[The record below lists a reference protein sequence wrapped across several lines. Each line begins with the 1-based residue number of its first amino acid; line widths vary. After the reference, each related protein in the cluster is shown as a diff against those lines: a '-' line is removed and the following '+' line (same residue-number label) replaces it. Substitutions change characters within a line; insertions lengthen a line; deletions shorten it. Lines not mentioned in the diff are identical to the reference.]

1 MKNMKKIISIALTF
15 VLVATA
21 LILVPTSASA
31 ALPPDR
37 TYVIMDTNK
46 WDEFYCYVWQYGEP
60 TVEWP
65 GTKLEPVVVTDEFN
79 LYEITLDPGFD
90 DYNMI
95 ANNGYGQ
102 QSVDVFLT
110 PYDKGFAITNEQVT
124 QFDGRDGYTVYML
137 SSDEM
142 PFGPEFIKSIR
153 IAEYPEKDTYY
164 LGEKFDPT
172 GLEVRLNYYGGAS
185 SSTEKYTVAPV
196 DTSKTGY
203 QKIQISYEAE
213 TGKTF
218 TTSFWIN
225 VLPRPV
231 GVEVTS
237 MPEHYGCIVGGKL
250 RTSDDLVVNAL
261 CEDGSKDRI
270 FELET
275 PKEPPAIALR
285 CDWQDV
291 CAATFDKDGSFSVIQ
306 PKETYQNDFGEMVY
320 IFEFPVTAEWTFFT
334 NENFTVRTTDLYVP
348 MLHYAGFDFYVTL
361 KTNQNEEYRLA
372 DCFTGADPGKY
383 LPDGYT
389 LSPLEER
396 AGRQTVTLT
405 YRDFTTTFDVDVCD
419 KGDVNRDFTLNVVDV
434 TAIQSAIAELA
445 ELDDFQQQLADLN
458 GDGNYDVTD
467 ATMLQM
473 TIAGLS

>member
-1 MKNMKKIISIALTF
+1 MKNMKKIISMALT
-15 VLVATA
+15 VMMVATA

-31 ALPPDR
+31 ALPPER
-37 TYVIMDTNK
+37 TYVIFDTNK
-46 WDEFYCYVWQYGEP
+46 WDSFYCYVWKNSEP
-60 TVEWP
+60 TEVWP

-95 ANNGYGQ
+95 ANNGYDQ
-102 QSVDVFLT
+102 QSVDVALNMYET
-110 PYDKGFAITNEQVT
+110 GFSILNETET
-124 QFDGRDGYTVYML
+124 QYDGRIGYKVYMMTPE
-137 SSDEM
+137 EM
-142 PFGPEFIKSIR
+142 PASPEFIKSIK
-153 IAEYPEKDTYY
+153 IVEYPEKTKYY

-185 SSTEKYTVAPV
+185 SSTEKYTVATV
-196 DTSKTGY
+196 DTTKTGY
-203 QKIQISYEAE
+203 QKIQVSYEAE

-218 TTSFWIN
+218 TTSFSI
-225 VLPRPV
+225 
-231 GVEVTS
+231 
-237 MPEHYGCIVGGKL
+237 HYGCVVGGKL
-250 RTSDDLVVNAL
+250 RTSDDFVVNAL

-334 NENFTVRTTDLYVP
+334 NESFTVRTTDLYVP
-348 MLHYAGFDFYVTL
+348 MLHYAGFDFYLTY
-361 KTNQNEEYRLA
+361 KTNRNGEYRLA

-405 YRDFTTTFDVDVCD
+405 YRDFTTTFEVDVCD

-434 TAIQSAIAELA
+434 TAIQSAIAELS

-458 GDGNYDVTD
+458 GDGDYDVTD

>member
-1 MKNMKKIISIALTF
+1 MKNIKKIISMALTV

-95 ANNGYGQ
+95 ANNGYDQ

-153 IAEYPEKDTYY
+153 IVEYPEKDTYY
-164 LGEKFDPT
+164 LGEEFDPT
-172 GLEVRLNYYGGAS
+172 GLEVRLNYYGGAT
-185 SSTEKYTVAPV
+185 SSTEKYTVSPV

-203 QKIQISYEAE
+203 QKIQVSYEAE

-218 TTSFWIN
+218 TTSFSIH
-225 VLPRPV
+225 VIPRPV

-250 RTSDDLVVNAL
+250 RTSDDFVVNAL
-261 CEDGSKDRI
+261 CEDGTKDRI
-270 FELET
+270 FELEM
-275 PKEPPAIALR
+275 PKVPTTIMFS

-291 CAATFDKDGSFSVIQ
+291 CAATYDVDGNFRVFQ
-306 PKETYQNDFGEMVY
+306 PTESRFTEYGYMLY
-320 IFEFPVTAEWTFFT
+320 TFEFPVTTEWAYFT
-334 NENFTVRTTDLYVP
+334 NDSFTVQTTAFYVP
-348 MLHYAGFDFYVTL
+348 MLKYADYGFELSYKIS
-361 KTNQNEEYRLA
+361 KTGEYHIKEWYT
-372 DCFTGADPGKY
+372 DTDPSDY
-383 LPDGYT
+383 MPDGYT
-389 LSPLEER
+389 LSPLEEH

-405 YRDFTTTFDVDVCD
+405 YRDFTTTFEVDVCD

-434 TAIQSAIAELA
+434 TAIQNAVAELT
-445 ELDDFQQQLADLN
+445 ELDDFQKQLADLS
-458 GDGNYDVTD
+458 GDGKYDVTD
-467 ATMLQM
+467 ATLLQM
-473 TIAGLS
+473 KIAGLE

>member
-1 MKNMKKIISIALTF
+1 MKNMKKIISMALTV

-46 WDEFYCYVWQYGEP
+46 WDEFYCYVWQYGES

-164 LGEKFDPT
+164 LGEEFDPT
-172 GLEVRLNYYGGAS
+172 GLEVRLNYYGGAT
-185 SSTEKYTVAPV
+185 SSTEKYTVSPV
-196 DTSKTGY
+196 D
-203 QKIQISYEAE
+203 
-213 TGKTF
+213 
-218 TTSFWIN
+218 
-225 VLPRPV
+225 P
-231 GVEVTS
+231 
-237 MPEHYGCIVGGKL
+237 
-250 RTSDDLVVNAL
+250 DL
-261 CEDGSKDRI
+261 
-270 FELET
+270 
-275 PKEPPAIALR
+275 
-285 CDWQDV
+285 
-291 CAATFDKDGSFSVIQ
+291 
-306 PKETYQNDFGEMVY
+306 
-320 IFEFPVTAEWTFFT
+320 
-334 NENFTVRTTDLYVP
+334 
-348 MLHYAGFDFYVTL
+348 
-361 KTNQNEEYRLA
+361 
-372 DCFTGADPGKY
+372 
-383 LPDGYT
+383 
-389 LSPLEER
+389 
-396 AGRQTVTLT
+396 
-405 YRDFTTTFDVDVCD
+405 
-419 KGDVNRDFTLNVVDV
+419 
-434 TAIQSAIAELA
+434 
-445 ELDDFQQQLADLN
+445 
-458 GDGNYDVTD
+458 
-467 ATMLQM
+467 
-473 TIAGLS
+473 